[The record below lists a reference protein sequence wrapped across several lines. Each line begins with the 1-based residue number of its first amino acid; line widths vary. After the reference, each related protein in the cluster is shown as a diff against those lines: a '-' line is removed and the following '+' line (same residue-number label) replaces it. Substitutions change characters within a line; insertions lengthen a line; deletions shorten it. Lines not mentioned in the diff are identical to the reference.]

1 MKCGKFTGLTGWLNL
16 RTEIKK
22 GILERDI
29 LNTAE
34 ESPLLSSN
42 IEKQYTVKTIIVRLM
57 IIIFWMMIHILL
69 SHCSMIVLKIA
80 FYPRYYFLDY
90 LMNILQV
97 QLKCYPK

>member
-1 MKCGKFTGLTGWLNL
+1 MNRREFFEKAKKVVRAEDLSKIKSAYWLS
-16 RTEIKK
+16 K
-22 GILERDI
+22 
-29 LNTAE
+29 AAH
-34 ESPLLSSN
+34 
-42 IEKQYTVKTIIVRLM
+42 RLQKLK